1 MKGDFMKEFIY
12 RRLKKSDYNEV
23 QNLISDAFGLHDYVE
38 DEKMLEKVKKMYL
51 YSCLS
56 EQKFSRVAVHKGKI
70 VGIIMGASKNDT
82 FKGSNLL
89 NALKLMYYTLLLCFV
104 KSHKSMGHNEV
115 HKAYRE
121 LIKGMK
127 KDFDGVLTLFAV
139 KEDVRG
145 RGEGKALLSKLST
158 YYSEHNTNRIY
169 LYTDHTCNYGFYEHM
184 GFQRLKEKRVN
195 VLRENKE
202 SKLDVYLY
210 GFNINNE

>member
-1 MKGDFMKEFIY
+1 
-12 RRLKKSDYNEV
+12 
-23 QNLISDAFGLHDYVE
+23 
-38 DEKMLEKVKKMYL
+38 
-51 YSCLS
+51 
-56 EQKFSRVAVHKGKI
+56 
-70 VGIIMGASKNDT
+70 MGASKNDT

-145 RGEGKALLSKLST
+145 RGVGKALLSKLIEYT
-158 YYSEHNTNRIY
+158 YIPIIPVIMVFMSIWDFSVLKKNGLT
-169 LYTDHTCNYGFYEHM
+169 FYV
-184 GFQRLKEKRVN
+184 KIKKVN
-195 VLRENKE
+195 WMFICMALT
-202 SKLDVYLY
+202 
-210 GFNINNE
+210 